1 MSWRY
6 SGQRR
11 VASVLADGAVA
22 LGTLDVAGTLTA
34 AGAASVGTVLT
45 VEDEVVINTGGFL
58 TVPPGT
64 AAAPPIRF
72 TGFLTSGI
80 AGASGVTSAVVSGI
94 NRQTWGSTSSML
106 VPLIIGTNYLQ
117 FSERAAPSAPAAN
130 VGLLFA
136 ADNAAKTELQ
146 ALFNTGAVQPVATE
160 P

>member
-1 MSWRY
+1 MSWRL

-22 LGTLDVAGTLTA
+22 LGSLAVAGVLSAPTVNVSA
-34 AGAASVGTVLT
+34 EVVVGT
-45 VEDEVVINTGGFL
+45 GAFL
-58 TVPPGT
+58 TLPPGT
-64 AAAPPIRF
+64 AAAPPLRF
-72 TGFLTSGI
+72 AGFLTTGL
-80 AGASGVTSAVVSGI
+80 AGAAGVPSAVVAGI

-130 VGLLFA
+130 IGLLYA
-136 ADNAAKTELQ
+136 VDAAAKTRLE
-146 ALFNTGAVQPVATE
+146 ALFPTGAAQTVATE